1 MSGTRQE
8 TLGKQLSQTLVAEGR
23 GEALDAES
31 TEAEPLMAK
40 PAPENPALAEQ
51 SMEEV
56 CDREN
61 LERAWKRVRGNKGGP
76 GVDGMTVDAAK
87 DYLREHWPNIR
98 AQLLEG
104 TYQPQPVK
112 RVEIPKPD
120 GGVRKL
126 GVPCVVD
133 RLIQQAMLQVLQER
147 WDPTFS
153 EHSYGFRPGRSAH
166 QAVAQAQRYIAEGYN
181 VVVDLDLERA
191 WKRVRSNKG
200 GPGVDGMTIDNAK
213 DYLREHWPNI
223 RAQLLEGTYQPQP
236 VKRVEIPKPDGGIR
250 KLGVPCVVDRL
261 IQQAMLQVLQ
271 GRWDSTF
278 SEHSYG
284 FRPGRSAHQA
294 VAQAQRYIAEGYNV
308 VVDLDLEKFFD
319 RVNHDSLM
327 ARVAARVSDKRVLK
341 LIRAFLNAGV
351 MEDGLVRPVDEGT
364 PQGGPLSP
372 ILSNLVL
379 DDLDK
384 ELARRGHRFCRY
396 ADDCNIY
403 VRSRRA
409 GERVMASVSRFL
421 TNKLRLKVNEA
432 KSAVA
437 RPEER
442 KFLGFSISND
452 GSQRRIAPKAL
463 DKFKAQIRD
472 MTRRTRGV
480 SLQQLIK
487 ELKPYIVGWRGYF
500 GFCQTPQVLTNLEAR
515 IRRRL
520 RLYLWRQWRTG
531 QNRLKEL
538 RHRGVPKFHAAVAAG
553 SPTGLWR
560 MSGHPSVQKALR
572 NDYFDSLGLPRL
584 YVVSA

>member
-1 MSGTRQE
+1 MSGTRQKILDE
-8 TLGKQLSQTLVAEGR
+8 QLSQTLAAEDR
-23 GEALDAES
+23 GEALDAEA
-31 TEAEPLMAK
+31 EDAEPLMAK
-40 PAPENPALAEQ
+40 PAPESPALAERL
-51 SMEEV
+51 MEEV

-61 LERAWKRVRGNKGGP
+61 LERAWKRVRSNKGSP
-76 GVDGMTVDAAK
+76 GVDGMTIDAAK
-87 DYLREHWPNIR
+87 DYLREHWPDIR

-112 RVEIPKPD
+112 RVEIPNPD
-120 GGVRKL
+120 GGIRKL

-153 EHSYGFRPGRSAH
+153 GHSYGFRPGRSAH
-166 QAVAQAQRYIAEGYN
+166 QAVAQAQRYIA
-181 VVVDLDLERA
+181 D
-191 WKRVRSNKG
+191 
-200 GPGVDGMTIDNAK
+200 
-213 DYLREHWPNI
+213 
-223 RAQLLEGTYQPQP
+223 
-236 VKRVEIPKPDGGIR
+236 
-250 KLGVPCVVDRL
+250 
-261 IQQAMLQVLQ
+261 
-271 GRWDSTF
+271 
-278 SEHSYG
+278 
-284 FRPGRSAHQA
+284 
-294 VAQAQRYIAEGYNV
+294 GYNV

-351 MEDGLVRPVDEGT
+351 MEDGLVSPVDEGT

-384 ELARRGHRFCRY
+384 ELARRGHHFCRY

-421 TNKLRLKVNEA
+421 TSKLRLKVNEA

-452 GSQRRIAPKAL
+452 GSERRIAPKAL
-463 DKFKAQIRD
+463 DKFKGRIRD
-472 MTRRTRGV
+472 MTRRTRGFG
-480 SLQQLIK
+480 LQQLIK
-487 ELKPYIVGWRGYF
+487 EAEAIHRGMARLLRLLPNSASPHEPRSVDPSKIARVSLAAMANQAKPLRGVAPSRHSKVPGGGRSWFTNRALAHVRTPGGPTSRTQQLFQVARTSPNLCARPSLTRSNRRGTGPVCPVVWEGWRR
-500 GFCQTPQVLTNLEAR
+500 EASPYPD
-515 IRRRL
+515 RRR
-520 RLYLWRQWRTG
+520 
-531 QNRLKEL
+531 
-538 RHRGVPKFHAAVAAG
+538 
-553 SPTGLWR
+553 
-560 MSGHPSVQKALR
+560 
-572 NDYFDSLGLPRL
+572 
-584 YVVSA
+584 